1 MRTARWCAVISFIA
15 SAIGAAP
22 ALLAQDP
29 GSVTSVETV
38 VSDMSGP
45 ALYKSYCSSCHG
57 VAAKGD
63 GLLAEHLRYRP
74 ADLTLIA
81 KRNRGTFDRDRVY
94 RTIDGRDPVKGH
106 GGTDMPVWGDA
117 FKRSG
122 DGNDEETVKRR
133 IQSLVDF
140 LGTLQVK

>member
-1 MRTARWCAVISFIA
+1 MRTASWVVIAFFA
-15 SAIGAAP
+15 SVAGIAP
-22 ALLAQDP
+22 ALLAQHP
-29 GSVTSVETV
+29 GSVTAVGTV
-38 VSDMSGP
+38 GSDTSGP

-57 VAAKGD
+57 LAGKGD
-63 GLLAEHLRYRP
+63 GPLAEHLRYRP

-81 KRNRGTFDRDRVY
+81 KRNRGTFDTDRVY

-122 DGNDEETVKRR
+122 DGYDEETVKRR

-140 LGTLQVK
+140 LSTLQVQ